1 MTVMISLDGV
11 LRTETGDPI
20 HTGLKLFRTLLMTYR
35 VGVATDGTLEEAEH
49 WLRSNLLTGHAEIYT
64 NALAFE
70 GQDLRLRQLA
80 IAKVNGEIEL
90 FIDSDVDR
98 CAAALKAGVPVILF
112 ASPKFVRT
120 KRKIKPWSHI
130 QDEIT
135 AQKELT
141 AQMLLDGPLDR
152 WE

>member
-1 MTVMISLDGV
+1 MISLDGV

-20 HTGLKLFRTLLMTYR
+20 HAGLKLYRTLLMTYR
-35 VGVATDGTLEEAEH
+35 VAVATDGTLEEAEH
-49 WLRSNLLTGHAEIYT
+49 WLRSNLLTGHAEVYT

-80 IAKVNGEIEL
+80 IAKVNGEVEL
-90 FIDSDVDR
+90 FIDPDVDR
-98 CAAALKAGVPVILF
+98 CVSALQSGTPIILF
-112 ASPKFVRT
+112 ASPKFVRR
-120 KRKIKPWSHI
+120 KRKIKPWDHI
-130 QDEIT
+130 KDEIA